1 LVEGTDG
8 ELKVAVR
15 SVVMSDRKKGKD
27 SEVSDK
33 LVKRVVE
40 WTRSYPLLR
49 RLREVQMQLDPVSV
63 LNPPTD
69 PEENRKWE
77 LNQQIAMTLRDVSL
91 FLLVPEDESQ
101 PLVAKLADLDLKSAK
116 KLKQWQ
122 KIERE
127 LIDEGWYEGTE
138 RRIGE
143 SGQNSGGRNFIDS
156 VPCIFS
162 RRTA

>member
-1 LVEGTDG
+1 
-8 ELKVAVR
+8 
-15 SVVMSDRKKGKD
+15 
-27 SEVSDK
+27 
-33 LVKRVVE
+33 
-40 WTRSYPLLR
+40 
-49 RLREVQMQLDPVSV
+49 MQLDPVSV

-116 KLKQWQ
+116 KLKQWR

-143 SGQNSGGRNFIDS
+143 SGQNSGGRNPNDS

-162 RRTA
+162 RRIA